1 MSTLHFD
8 KQGSFS
14 NAVDLTMVLN
24 ESTNNSVPIAQKVGY
39 EFDGW
44 VSDYTSGGHV
54 DEKVVTVYTTDGYLK
69 FKSTDETLRMP
80 DGDRVYLNG
89 SSWAIRDDV
98 VVTVYEDG
106 TSWIAEYI
114 PGSDTPIVTRTIKVY
129 DSDGHAVRSDIFWS
143 DDYPNGVY
151 LSREDTTVYPI
162 WSDAPFVKEF
172 FDYSDQKCHLY
183 TMVNGV
189 LTRVEVILEDQ
200 DGS

>member
-44 VSDYTSGGHV
+44 VSDYTSG
-54 DEKVVTVYTTDGYLK
+54 
-69 FKSTDETLRMP
+69 
-80 DGDRVYLNG
+80 
-89 SSWAIRDDV
+89 
-98 VVTVYEDG
+98 
-106 TSWIAEYI
+106 
-114 PGSDTPIVTRTIKVY
+114 GSDTPIVTRTIKVY

-200 DGS
+200 DWS